1 MKTPIEATALSR
13 RFGATCALRECS
25 LRLPSG
31 RVIGL
36 VGPNGAGKTTLLRI
50 AMGLDQPTEG
60 RIQVLGWNPQESP
73 ALVLPRVG
81 FVAQDRP
88 LYRRFKVRDLLEFGR
103 LLNPH
108 WDSQLART
116 RIELHS
122 IPLDRPLSQLSGGQ
136 QAQVALTL
144 ALAKRPELLLLDEP
158 VSGLDPLART
168 EFLQDLMA
176 AVAEQGL
183 TVVLSSHIVSELER
197 TCDYLVILCRGQVQV
212 AGEIDQLLN
221 GHRILIGPRTDV
233 GKDPTVIKAS
243 HSERQTTLLVRRDGQ
258 RIDPPWEEQQVSLE
272 ELVLAYMARPEAG
285 AMPAPEL
292 VSNEVRRT

>member
-1 MKTPIEATALSR
+1 M
-13 RFGATCALRECS
+13 
-25 LRLPSG
+25 
-31 RVIGL
+31 

-50 AMGLDQPTEG
+50 AMGLDQPTDG

-73 ALVLPRVG
+73 TLVLPRVG

-103 LLNPH
+103 LLNPR

-116 RIELHS
+116 RIDLHS

-144 ALAKRPELLLLDEP
+144 VLAKRPELLLLDEP

-233 GKDPTVIKAS
+233 GKDPTVVKAS
-243 HSERQTTLLVRRDGQ
+243 HSERQTTLLVRRDGH
-258 RIDPPWEEQQVSLE
+258 RIDPRWEEQEVSLE

-292 VSNEVRRT
+292 VGSEVKQA